1 VSLFAPVDI
10 ALLLSEWS
18 YGGAIQM
25 CPVCDA
31 MQKSG
36 GHESA
41 CEMDLALGE
50 RAFATQEERD
60 RAREMIRAAADD
72 TLPPPAVE
80 SQP

>member
-1 VSLFAPVDI
+1 
-10 ALLLSEWS
+10 
-18 YGGAIQM
+18 
-25 CPVCDA
+25 

-72 TLPPPAVE
+72 TLPPPALE